1 MPPPDATAPPPPSQF
16 RLLGQRRFGPFFL
29 AQLAGAFNDSLL
41 KQVVVLLV
49 TFHAANYT
57 TLDPGLVTNLAA
69 GLFILPFVLF
79 SATAGQLADALDK
92 ARLIRWVKGSELAI
106 VGLAAAGFARQD
118 LGLLLGA
125 VFAMGTHSAFFGPVK
140 YALLPQVLDRA
151 ELTGGNGL
159 LEMGTFLSI
168 LGGTLVGG
176 LLVAQTTSP
185 LALSLATGT
194 VALAGFLASLFV
206 PSTAVA
212 APDLRPRWRPWTDT
226 LATLRLARAEGVGVW
241 NSLLAISWFWFLGA
255 LVLSQLPALGQA
267 VLGGE
272 PSVVTLLLAVF
283 SVGVGLGSLA
293 CEKLSGG
300 QVEIGLVPLGAFG
313 MGVFLLDLVAA
324 ADAAAAARAALA
336 GPLEAGGLVGLDG
349 GLRLLADVALLG
361 LFGGLFI
368 VPLYAFVQLRSDPAR
383 QSRMISANNILNAVF
398 MVAAAG
404 LAAGLLAAGVPVLGL
419 LLVSAA
425 LHLAVAL
432 HIGRT
437 VPEFFW
443 RFLSWALVR
452 LAYRLRVQGRG
463 HLPAEGAAL
472 MAPNHLSYVDALVL
486 SALSPR
492 PVRFVMDAGIFRHP
506 LLGPLF
512 RQVRAIPVA
521 PRDEDPAVRAQAFEA
536 IDAALAEGEL
546 VCLFPEGA
554 LSRDGRMRP
563 FKPGILK
570 VLARRPVPVVPVGLR
585 GLWDSAFTRSAR
597 SWRQRLAGLRPGHAV
612 TVQVGAPLPPTVDLA
627 TLQATVAALAG
638 QDDPGGGTPTRPA
651 DGPLA

>member
-1 MPPPDATAPPPPSQF
+1 MPPPDAAAPTPPSQF

-49 TFHAANYT
+49 TFHAADYT
-57 TLDPGLVTNLAA
+57 RLDPGLVSNLAA

-92 ARLIRWVKGSELAI
+92 ARLIRWVKASELAI
-106 VGLAAAGFARQD
+106 VALAGAGFALQS

-176 LLVAQTTSP
+176 LLVAHTTEP
-185 LALSLATGT
+185 LTLALATGA

-206 PSTAVA
+206 PSTAIA
-212 APDLRPRWRPWTDT
+212 APGLRPRWQPWTDT
-226 LATLRLARAEGVGVW
+226 LATLRLARAEGTGVW

-255 LVLSQLPALGQA
+255 LLLSQIPALGQA

-283 SVGVGLGSLA
+283 SVGVGAGSLA

-313 MGVFLLDLVAA
+313 LGVFLLDLGFAA
-324 ADAAAAARAALA
+324 EALATARAAWP
-336 GPLEAGGLVGLDG
+336 GPLEAGDLIGLAG
-349 GLRLLADVALLG
+349 GGRLLADLGLLG

-383 QSRMISANNILNAVF
+383 QSRMISANNILNAIF

-404 LAAGLLAAGVPVLGL
+404 LAAGLLAAGVSVLGL
-419 LLVSAA
+419 LQAAAA
-425 LHLAVAL
+425 LHLLVAL

-443 RFLSWALVR
+443 RFLSWAAVR
-452 LAYRLRVQGRG
+452 LAYRLHVQGRG

-472 MAPNHLSYVDALVL
+472 MTPNHLSYVDALVL

-492 PVRFVMDAGIFRHP
+492 PIRFVMDAGIFRHP

-521 PRDEDPAVRAQAFEA
+521 TRGEDPALRAQAFEA
-536 IDAALAEGEL
+536 VDTALAEGEL

-554 LSRDGRMRP
+554 LSRDGRMAP
-563 FKPGILK
+563 FKPGVLK
-570 VLARRPVPVVPVGLR
+570 VLARRPVPVIPVGLR
-585 GLWDSAFTRSAR
+585 GLWASAFTRSPR
-597 SWRQRLAGLRPGHAV
+597 PLGRRLAGLRPGHAV
-612 TVQVGAPLPPTVDLA
+612 TVQVGTPLPPTVDLA
-627 TLQATVAALAG
+627 TLQATVATLAG
-638 QDDPGGGTPTRPA
+638 QDDPGG
-651 DGPLA
+651 